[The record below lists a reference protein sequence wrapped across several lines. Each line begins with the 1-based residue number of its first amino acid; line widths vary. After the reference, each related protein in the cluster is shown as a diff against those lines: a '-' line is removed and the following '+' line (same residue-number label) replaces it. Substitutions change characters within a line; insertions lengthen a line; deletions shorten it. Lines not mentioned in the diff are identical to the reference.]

1 MYNVQHTIVYN
12 GQYTISGVVLYI
24 LLAGYP
30 PFWDEDKYKM
40 YEQIVHGDYDVS
52 TAKIWEF

>member
-1 MYNVQHTIVYN
+1 MYNDTIVYN

>member
-1 MYNVQHTIVYN
+1 MYTHVQCTIA
-12 GQYTISGVVLYI
+12 GVVLYI

-52 TAKIWEF
+52 MLGIWLLSFDMNL